1 MEKDRFTINIGDKWT
16 IYGYEPLYRDGQR
29 AKQRVKGYLERDLP
43 SCSLGYDFILQ
54 KTIRILLENKV
65 IIQAIHGEVIS
76 CDTPDICIDIT
87 IHDSIEIR
95 SEGVLGKLL
104 KDIDIDLTAEDITEF
119 RNALEADGWV
129 KK

>member
-1 MEKDRFTINIGDKWT
+1 M
-16 IYGYEPLYRDGQR
+16 
-29 AKQRVKGYLERDLP
+29 KGYLDRGLP
-43 SCSLGYDFILQ
+43 GWSLEYDSILQ
-54 KTIRILLENKV
+54 KTIQILLENQV

-87 IHDSIEIR
+87 IQDGIEIR

-104 KDIDIDLTAEDITEF
+104 KDIDIDLTAEDIKEF